1 MKNLLY
7 LKTPKEVKAHAYKT
21 WRSRMFKANHNSEGS
36 FVNRIVDDFA
46 RLPRAFADMSMP
58 LEASHFSTWF
68 GVILNRNPDWYKND
82 ENEIHDLY
90 YLHEYYHAATM
101 TYDPNLSFGEWY
113 NKMTTNEFEASLA
126 SEVLVYFEMPGLRER
141 TFNMPIWVDRLLK
154 ANNDAVQMSETLKF
168 PVSYLRE
175 KRLSAMQSP
184 NPLDY
189 IELQMHN
196 YIEQNQDW
204 ARVWRK
210 RYSKVEANMKE
221 FIDSCNDGNRDE
233 AIRNHD
239 YWLHQISIDDVG
251 KQYGTKDDSGEPF
264 IYPYDKEMKAF
275 SKVYQ
280 ENKKLYGN
288 S

>member
-1 MKNLLY
+1 MKNFLY
-7 LKTPKEVKAHAYKT
+7 LKTPKEVKAHVYKT

-46 RLPRAFADMSMP
+46 KLPRAFADMSMP
-58 LEASHFSTWF
+58 REASHFSTWF
-68 GVILNRNPDWYKND
+68 GVILNRDPDWYKDD

-101 TYDPNLSFGEWY
+101 TYDPDLSFGDWY
-113 NKMTTNEFEASLA
+113 NKMTTNEFEASLV

-141 TFNMPIWVDRLLK
+141 TFKMPIWVDRFLGATPNHK
-154 ANNDAVQMSETLKF
+154 KVY
-168 PVSYLRE
+168 PVSFLRE
-175 KRLSAMQSP
+175 KRLAAMQSP

-210 RYSKVEANMKE
+210 RYREVEANMKK
-221 FIDSCNDGNRDE
+221 FVDDCNDGTRDD
-233 AIRNHD
+233 AITDH
-239 YWLHQISIDDVG
+239 YLWLCKTSKLDVG
-251 KQYGTKDDSGEPF
+251 DQGGTLDDNGVPYV
-264 IYPYDKEMKAF
+264 YPYFNELEAF
-275 SKVYQ
+275 SDIYQ
-280 ENKKLYGN
+280 QNKKLYGN